1 MNKTWN
7 VDNYII
13 TAKTDET
20 VKNNYGISV
29 SIHKGIEL
37 ISGYYDKTG
46 SKELD
51 VLNEAIVSIIN
62 YEHGWEQDDFPALIN
77 KK

>member
-1 MNKTWN
+1 MKAKWK

-13 TAKTDET
+13 TAKTDKS
-20 VKNNYGISV
+20 VKSNYGISV
-29 SIHKGIEL
+29 SIHRGIEL

-51 VLNEAIVSIIN
+51 VLNEALISIIN
-62 YEHGWEQDDFPALIN
+62 YEHGWEQDDFPALIE
-77 KK
+77 K